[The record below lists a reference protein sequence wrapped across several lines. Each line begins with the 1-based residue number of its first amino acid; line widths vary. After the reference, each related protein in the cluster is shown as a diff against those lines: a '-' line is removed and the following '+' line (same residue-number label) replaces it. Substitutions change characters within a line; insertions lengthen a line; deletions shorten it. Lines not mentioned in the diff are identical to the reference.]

1 MSCFLGI
8 DLGGTHLR
16 AALVTPGG
24 EVLDRAKEG
33 VRSRD
38 NSEGVLDQIVE
49 IIQRFQAFVSGH
61 RELRTVGIGAPGF
74 LYRERGVIA
83 ASPHFPQWRDFPLR
97 ELLDAGLLV
106 AGGSDSNVLPA
117 DVMLGIHAAANHP
130 NEGERISA
138 EEALRLYTEN
148 AARSEFEEEDR
159 GTLAPGKS
167 GDMIVVDDDP
177 CGVRPD
183 RIKDIGVVMTVVEGR
198 VVYQKS
204 K

>member
-1 MSCFLGI
+1 MYEARIGKERVA
-8 DLGGTHLR
+8 R
-16 AALVTPGG
+16 A
-24 EVLDRAKEG
+24 
-33 VRSRD
+33 
-38 NSEGVLDQIVE
+38 
-49 IIQRFQAFVSGH
+49 
-61 RELRTVGIGAPGF
+61 
-74 LYRERGVIA
+74 Y
-83 ASPHFPQWRDFPLR
+83 PLR

-148 AARSEFEEEDR
+148 AARSEFEEKDR

-177 CGVRPD
+177 CEVRPD
-183 RIKDIGVVMTVVEGR
+183 RIKKIEVIMTVVEGR

-204 K
+204 S